1 MRLPKKKQDIVDA
14 AFSVLSRKGKR
25 ATIAEIAGAAGVN
38 ESAIY
43 YYFKDKRELLFYAA
57 GESLRRRTADLQR
70 ELEDISDPISR
81 LSALIWFQLTY
92 HDDEPGYAR
101 YSILDCRADREFFHH
116 EASINFINWTRIV
129 NTILRDGINDGSFA
143 PEIPFS
149 VANSMVM
156 GLLDMENIQVF
167 TGRWKGS
174 ARDDF
179 DAILYLLLPVLTE
192 PYERNDSGLKDERE
206 RILQAGERVFAAR
219 GVDQTKISDIV
230 KESGVSQETL
240 YKCFSSS
247 EDILLSVLRSR
258 FDENRYRM
266 PVAVESTSPSEKL
279 VRFIREHFLFFLGE
293 PSFVTIFLTGG
304 MYNEDFYCSSD
315 YEEYEAYLGTLDNI
329 LNEGKEEGL
338 FRPGVE
344 NRVFMNLFNGC
355 FSHLMIRWLN
365 MPSRS
370 HFETTRIMQW
380 AVKLLL
386 RSVETRN
393 GGNSG

>member
-1 MRLPKKKQDIVDA
+1 MKLPKKKQDIVDA

-25 ATIAEIAGAAGVN
+25 ATIAEIAGAAEVN

-57 GESLRRRTADLQR
+57 GESLRRRTIDLQR
-70 ELEDISDPISR
+70 ELEGISDPISR

-116 EASINFINWTRIV
+116 EASIHFINWTRIV
-129 NTILRDGINDGSFA
+129 NTILLDGINEGSFV

-149 VANSMVM
+149 VVNSMIM
-156 GLLDMENIQVF
+156 GLIDMENIQVF

-192 PYERNDSGLKDERE
+192 PYSKKDGELQDERE
-206 RILQAGERVFAAR
+206 LILQAGERVFAAR
-219 GVDQTKISDIV
+219 GVDQVKISDIV
-230 KESGVSQETL
+230 KESGLNQETVHS
-240 YKCFSSS
+240 CFGSP
-247 EDILLSVLRSR
+247 ENILLSVLRSR
-258 FDENRYRM
+258 FAENRFRM
-266 PVAVESTSPSEKL
+266 PIAVESTSPSEKL

-293 PSFVTIFLTGG
+293 PSFVTIFLAGG

-315 YEEYEAYLGTLDNI
+315 YEEYEAYLGTLDDI
-329 LNEGKEEGL
+329 LNEGKEKEL
-338 FRPGVE
+338 FRSGVE
-344 NRVFMNLFNGC
+344 NRVFINLFNGC

-365 MPSRS
+365 MPPRS

-386 RSVETRN
+386 RAVEAPN
-393 GGNSG
+393 G